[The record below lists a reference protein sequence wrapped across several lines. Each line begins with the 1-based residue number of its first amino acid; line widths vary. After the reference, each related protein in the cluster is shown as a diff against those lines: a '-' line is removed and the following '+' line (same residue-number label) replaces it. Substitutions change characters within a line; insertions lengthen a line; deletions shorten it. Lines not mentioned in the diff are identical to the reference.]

1 MAANLM
7 TTMFDVAVVGSGPA
21 GATAARA
28 LAGRGLRVALLER
41 ETLPRYKTC
50 GGGLVARAFE
60 LLPTE
65 VHGVVER
72 NCEGAELHLLDRDLH
87 FRAARP
93 RPHPRPAPLIAMTM
107 RDRLDQTLATAAVAA
122 GAELRAPCRVTGLHP
137 EGAGIRLDTDREPVT
152 ASFVI
157 AADGAQSDVARLAGW
172 SDGRH
177 LIPALEYEVEVD
189 RDTFDRFAGAP
200 RFDVGLVP
208 YGYAWVFPKAAHLSV
223 GVLTAHRGAINLHR
237 HLEEYL
243 RGIGL
248 FPRSTQRHGFVIPV
262 RPRAGLLARGRVLL
276 TGDAA
281 GLADPVTAEGI
292 SPAAQ
297 SGRLAAEAIHR
308 AWETGLDPRQVRAAY
323 AALLQPML
331 ADLRVGR
338 WLARVLYDHPRARA
352 WIFRQIGQRLV
363 DAITEVFLGARTYRG
378 SLTGLALAFPRR
390 VKTRS

>member
-1 MAANLM
+1 M

-137 EGAGIRLDTDREPVT
+137 EGAGTKLEMREEGVGGAGWLLRNPVGRAMISRRNEEST
-152 ASFVI
+152 
-157 AADGAQSDVARLAGW
+157 ARLA
-172 SDGRH
+172 
-177 LIPALEYEVEVD
+177 
-189 RDTFDRFAGAP
+189 
-200 RFDVGLVP
+200 
-208 YGYAWVFPKAAHLSV
+208 
-223 GVLTAHRGAINLHR
+223 
-237 HLEEYL
+237 
-243 RGIGL
+243 
-248 FPRSTQRHGFVIPV
+248 
-262 RPRAGLLARGRVLL
+262 
-276 TGDAA
+276 
-281 GLADPVTAEGI
+281 
-292 SPAAQ
+292 
-297 SGRLAAEAIHR
+297 
-308 AWETGLDPRQVRAAY
+308 
-323 AALLQPML
+323 
-331 ADLRVGR
+331 
-338 WLARVLYDHPRARA
+338 
-352 WIFRQIGQRLV
+352 
-363 DAITEVFLGARTYRG
+363 
-378 SLTGLALAFPRR
+378 ALAERR
-390 VKTRS
+390 TTPSEDGPS